1 MKILVTGGLGFIG
14 VNTCLELSKNNEIH
28 VIDNSSRKGNM
39 VNYKLLEQN
48 ENIKLHI
55 KDIRNFHDLSII
67 FKKIMPDS
75 IIHLAGQVAVTFSV
89 QNPREDFEI
98 NLLGTFN
105 ILECIRLYK
114 PDCSLIYASTNKVYG
129 EYNVEVLEFDKK
141 YEYANIIGINEKL
154 PLDFHSPYGCSKG
167 GADQYVRDYS
177 RIYNLK
183 TVVLRQSCIYGE
195 NQFGIEDQ
203 GWVAWFTIAST
214 YGKMFSIYGNGKQ
227 VRDVLYIED
236 LIDLYSIILHN
247 IENCS
252 GNIYNVGGGYEN
264 SLSLLELIHRLEIIL
279 NKKIIYEIKD
289 WRPGDQ
295 KIYISDITKLN
306 NDLNWHPKIS
316 INEGLNNLSNWVQ
329 TNFKKFKKL
338 NLI

>member
-67 FKKIMPDS
+67 FQKIMPDS

-105 ILECIRLYK
+105 ILECIRIYK

-129 EYNVEVLEFDKK
+129 EYDVEVLEFDKK

-252 GNIYNVGGGYEN
+252 GNVYNVGGGYEN